1 MRGDSIQIGLLSMW
15 MTEVN
20 LGDLLFEEKD
30 MEDTL
35 QRGGTQSH
43 QRLAKG
49 FADRK
54 ALAVKL
60 DSAIDVGFAKDVS
73 GFIFN
78 EGEVSGEEV

>member
-1 MRGDSIQIGLLSMW
+1 MRLLRL
-15 MTEVN
+15 VGAQAN

-30 MEDTL
+30 LEDTL

-43 QRLAKG
+43 KRLAKG
-49 FADRK
+49 FAHRK

-60 DSAIDVGFAKDVS
+60 DSAIDICFAKNVT

-78 EGEVSGEEV
+78 EREVSGEEV

>member
-1 MRGDSIQIGLLSMW
+1 MLSSQI
-15 MTEVN
+15 N

-35 QRGGTQSH
+35 HSRGTQSH
-43 QRLAKG
+43 KRLAKG
-49 FADRK
+49 FPHRK

-60 DSAIDVGFAKDVS
+60 DSAIDIGFAKNVT

-78 EGEVSGEEV
+78 EREVSGEEV